1 MGHIT
6 PFLWFDTEAEEA
18 AKFYVSVFPN
28 SKITGTTRYPPGVP
42 PHAPRDG
49 QVMTVEFE
57 LDGNPFVALNGG
69 PEPKF
74 NHSVSFTVPCRTQQE
89 IDAYWSSLAGNG
101 GQELACG
108 WLTDRYGLA
117 WQIVPDFV
125 AEIPRSEAAMK
136 VMMTMTK
143 FDIAALRQALGKS

>member
-1 MGHIT
+1 MGAIT

-28 SKITGTTRYPPGVP
+28 SKITGITHYPPGVP

-57 LDGNPFVALNGG
+57 LDGNAFVALNGG

-74 NHSVSFTVPCRTQQE
+74 NHSVSFTVPCRTQEE
-89 IDAYWSSLAGNG
+89 IDAYWSALAGNG
-101 GQELACG
+101 GKELACG

-125 AEIPRSEAAMK
+125 ADVARSPAAMQ

-143 FDIAALRQALGKS
+143 FDIAALRQALG